1 MVRMVLALL
10 VLFAAATGQ
19 ALAQEPA
26 AKPRLTPEMLE
37 MWERIE
43 TMLVDM
49 AEQFPA
55 EKYEYKPTP
64 EVRSFKEQMLHVASS
79 NYFFIRLSGGQKTK
93 ATHAGRE
100 TKADVVAVL
109 KESFRDAAT
118 VINELGDAGLTRMVK
133 HPFENHR
140 VSLHRIW
147 TMAAAH
153 DGEHYG
159 QLVVYYRL
167 NGLVPPTTVQ
177 EQAAQPRQDD

>member
-1 MVRMVLALL
+1 MTRTALAFIF
-10 VLFAAATGQ
+10 LFAATTGQ

-26 AKPRLTPEMLE
+26 AKPRLAPEMLE

-43 TMLVDM
+43 KMVVDM
-49 AEQFPA
+49 SEQFPA
-55 EKYEYKPTP
+55 EKYDYKPAP
-64 EVRSFKEQMLHVASS
+64 EVRSFKEQLLHVASS
-79 NYFFIRLSGGQKTK
+79 NYYFIRLSGGKKTE

-109 KESFRDAAT
+109 KESFRDAAA
-118 VINELGDAGLTRMVK
+118 VINELGDAGLARMVK
-133 HPFENHR
+133 HPFEEHS

-159 QLVVYYRL
+159 QLVIYYRL

-177 EQAAQPRQDD
+177 EQAVRPGQHD

>member
-1 MVRMVLALL
+1 MARTALAF
-10 VLFAAATGQ
+10 VMLFAAATGQ
-19 ALAQEPA
+19 ALAQEPV

-37 MWERIE
+37 MWKRIE
-43 TMLVDM
+43 KMVVDM

-55 EKYEYKPTP
+55 EKYDYKPTP
-64 EVRSFKEQMLHVASS
+64 EVRSFKEQLLHVASS
-79 NYFFIRLSGGQKTK
+79 NCFFIRLSGGQKTK

-109 KESFRDAAT
+109 KGSFRDAAA
-118 VINELGDAGLTRMVK
+118 VINELGDAGLAHMVK
-133 HPFENHR
+133 HPFEDHS

-177 EQAAQPRQDD
+177 QGAAPPGRDK

>member
-1 MVRMVLALL
+1 MILAS
-10 VLFAAATGQ
+10 VLFVAAS
-19 ALAQEPA
+19 ALGAQAQEAP

-43 TMLVDM
+43 KMVVDM

-55 EKYEYKPTP
+55 EKYDYKPTP
-64 EVRSFKEQMLHVASS
+64 EVRSFKEQLLHVASS
-79 NYFFIRLSGGQKTK
+79 NYFFIRLSGGAKTK
-93 ATHAGRE
+93 AGHAGRE

-109 KESFRDAAT
+109 KESFRDGAAT
-118 VINELGDAGLTRMVK
+118 IQDLGDSGLARMVK
-133 HPFENHR
+133 HPFEEHN

-159 QLVVYYRL
+159 QLVIYYRL
-167 NGLVPPTTVQ
+167 NGLVPPETAKQ
-177 EQAAQPRQDD
+177 QAAQQY